1 MAAFHV
7 LRPPDEAVV
16 GVTESTALN
25 DFVAFVP
32 QPISFNARR
41 LLRIF
46 RAHRTVIMLRY
57 LVRNKEKNL

>member
-16 GVTESTALN
+16 GVAEGAALN
-25 DFVAFVP
+25 SFVAFVS

-46 RAHRTVIMLRY
+46 RAHRSVVMLRY
-57 LVRNKEKNL
+57 LVRNKK